1 MPDLI
6 LMQDTLVEKPEREKV
21 ENGKTTMPITK
32 AAKRWCRVGIHAH
45 HPTLQILK
53 RQPMRASGRGLT
65 P

>member
-21 ENGKTTMPITK
+21 ENGKTTMPISK

-45 HPTLQILK
+45 HPVDNLG
-53 RQPMRASGRGLT
+53 A
-65 P
+65 